1 MGSGRPLAAAAE
13 DKQLRRGRSVRSTR
27 DFMLRTQPLP
37 SSASALSSASMP
49 SLPLLAPAASD
60 DRSRELLL
68 EREKDLQELLA
79 LKVPIYYSSL
89 FIFF

>member
-1 MGSGRPLAAAAE
+1 VAAAE
-13 DKQLRRGRSVRSTR
+13 DKQLRRGLSVRSTR

-37 SSASALSSASMP
+37 SSASSASMP

-79 LKVPIYYSSL
+79 LKVPYILIIL
-89 FIFF
+89 FFFFLIF